1 MVFHAFHTLSL
12 SVTMSNKNGKTD
24 MRGKKLTV
32 LSLEGRDNWDL
43 IFSKDKNSDSNNI
56 TDKYKPENHNE
67 SNEIIDAPASN
78 T

>member
-1 MVFHAFHTLSL
+1 
-12 SVTMSNKNGKTD
+12 MSNKNGKTD

-43 IFSKDKNSDSNNI
+43 IFSKDKNPDSNNI
-56 TDKYKPENHNE
+56 TNKYKLKNHNE
-67 SNEIIDAPASN
+67 SNEITNAPASN